1 MLTLSDVKNIRPG
14 LAHGCKQQF
23 LSFLDPFYSREQRA
37 KKINKP
43 KINKPQKSI
52 PTTEFD

>member
-23 LSFLDPFYSREQRA
+23 ISFLDPFYSREQRA

-43 KINKPQKSI
+43 QKSI